1 MKTKF
6 IKRGM
11 SGLMAVLMAVTAFV
25 GLGTT
30 TAFAASET
38 AESYMVSY
46 PRDGDANQV
55 YGEDGWGHTAKTYMN
70 GWSTGSSR
78 VLTLHCM
85 DSYDGKVCYCIEP
98 GVVRNVGDTYTKFNE
113 NFWDMLLIRTVSSP
127 LRIMFAVMIGLSRKS
142 NPLKAICLIM
152 PLIMSVRKL
161 SFTP

>member
-70 GWSTGSSR
+70 G
-78 VLTLHCM
+78 
-85 DSYDGKVCYCIEP
+85 
-98 GVVRNVGDTYTKFNE
+98 
-113 NFWDMLLIRTVSSP
+113 
-127 LRIMFAVMIGLSRKS
+127 
-142 NPLKAICLIM
+142 CL
-152 PLIMSVRKL
+152 PVKL
-161 SFTP
+161 SLISQSALQCAGSRFM

>member
-98 GVVRNVGDTYTKFNE
+98 GVVRNVGDT
-113 NFWDMLLIRTVSSP
+113 
-127 LRIMFAVMIGLSRKS
+127 
-142 NPLKAICLIM
+142 
-152 PLIMSVRKL
+152 
-161 SFTP
+161 